1 MNTKNNPA
9 QAERAY
15 IEHFGPLPSVRRQ
28 IITVV
33 VAGAA
38 MICISAVMVQFGLM

>member
-1 MNTKNNPA
+1 MNAKSNPA

-15 IEHFGPLPSVRRQ
+15 IETFGPPPSVRRQ
-28 IITVV
+28 IITIAL
-33 VAGAA
+33 AGAA

>member
-1 MNTKNNPA
+1 MTAKNNEA
-9 QAERAY
+9 QVERAY